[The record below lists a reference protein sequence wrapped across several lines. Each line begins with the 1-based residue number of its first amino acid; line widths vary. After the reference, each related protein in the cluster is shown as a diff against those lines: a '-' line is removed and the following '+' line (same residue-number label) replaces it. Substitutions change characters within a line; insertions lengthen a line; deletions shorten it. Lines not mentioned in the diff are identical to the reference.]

1 MNTKKITASVV
12 GVMLLATVL
21 AMAVSAASMDRSK
34 YADMPRMVYEY
45 DAADDTGLYINEN
58 LAVPSDV
65 TVRIYGEEDAIYP
78 TQSYTG
84 ANNFIYPDPVDAF
97 DPGVIGKDS
106 ATFNPAYL
114 DDEYGLASAWWT
126 DNIIVDGE
134 NGDEKVFLRVFY
146 EPGYA
151 HAADAVMS
159 DYYSLT
165 DVSMELGALVTETTY
180 MLLENNIYDPEH
192 SGRPKAGGIVGTER
206 TRFML
211 PVAPS
216 SVMDTTPGMNRGD
229 MVDLAYAAHG
239 SMITEGTIEVEESY
253 DSTTTSIHLDDNV
266 SFMDHSLILSGFNSA
281 GAPIF
286 TINYI
291 GNMYAEHAE
300 QRSHTLVKGE
310 KFYFDRGNSKQA
322 TSNPAYRWYLEVT
335 EVSYNQFANSSDNYV
350 HISVGRRLAAGET
363 FYVDG
368 VRYDMPAIYV
378 TDDDKFKYITLQS
391 PIPKCDE
398 GLWGPHNR
406 PDTSHVRSQWL
417 ANLDEELVVW
427 VLPPFNAKHTMIDDI
442 GIPKDRCEG
451 SRVKKTIDSEA
462 GNILPI
468 DVSALEFYYVVED
481 TEDRFDT
488 SLAERHAR
496 KDGVELW
503 NWWSVFTK
511 PYEYTE
517 LYLPNQEIPT
527 TKADGYEYLI
537 TTSFIAPNSEAEE
550 RTELCKSDREVHDLF
565 DRAAT
570 IANAGD
576 NSRDAYANMPR
587 MVFEYDAYNDEDL
600 FVNSAMVNAVDCE
613 VPTVR
618 VYGEAD
624 AIYPTQSFTGADN
637 FIYPNHVDAFDP
649 GVIAKDS
656 VTFNPAYLDDEY
668 GLASAWW
675 TDNIIVDGENG
686 DEKVFLRVFYEPGY
700 AHAADAVMSG
710 YYSLTGVSMEL
721 GALVTETT
729 YMLLENNLY
738 GEEHSGLP
746 KAGGIAGTER
756 TRFMLPV
763 ASSDVLDTTPGMD
776 RGDMVDLAYAAH
788 GSMITAGTIEVEES
802 YDSVTSA
809 VHLDDD
815 VSFMD
820 HSLIMGGFNSA
831 GAPMFTIGYVGNMNA
846 EHAEQMSHTIAKG
859 EKFYF
864 DRGNSKSATSNPAY
878 RWYLEV
884 TEVSYNPYTPAA
896 NYAHITVGRR
906 LAAGET
912 FYVDGVRYDMPAIYV
927 TDDDKFKYITL
938 QSPIPKCD
946 EGLWDPHNRPDTSHV
961 RSQWLANLLTGKTVW
976 VLPPFNGA
984 HTMIDDIGIPKV
996 SCGGVTR
1003 TIVSEAGNI
1012 LDIVPALEFCYVD
1025 EAEEGRFDTSLAERH
1040 AYDGSV
1046 EIWNW
1051 WSIFT
1056 KPYQYTELYLP
1067 NQETAGDG
1075 YEYLITTSFIAP
1087 NCEVDERAELCKS
1100 DREVHD
1106 IIDRASE
1113 IDGIVT
1119 QTDYNDF
1126 DTNCDCTIDFDEVM
1140 GAVQAYFQSGGTDP
1154 DFDEVMGNTALL
1166 QQPLL
1171 PAMRRELNLPPSFL
1185 WR

>member
-21 AMAVSAASMDRSK
+21 VMAVSAASMDRSK

-45 DAADDTGLYINEN
+45 DADDGTGLYINEN
-58 LAVPSDV
+58 MDVPSNV
-65 TVRIYGEEDAIYP
+65 TVRIYGEEGAIYP

-114 DDEYGLASAWWT
+114 DDEYGLASAWWP

-159 DYYSLT
+159 EYYSLT

-180 MLLENNIYDPEH
+180 MLLENNIYEGDH
-192 SGRPKAGGIVGTER
+192 SGLPKAGGIAGTER

-216 SVMDTTPGMNRGD
+216 SVMDTTPGMDRGD

-239 SMITEGTIEVEESY
+239 STITAGTIEVEESY
-253 DSTTTSIHLDDNV
+253 DSTTTSVHIGDNV

-300 QRSHTLVKGE
+300 QTSHTVAKGE
-310 KFYFDRGNSKQA
+310 KFYFDRGNSPKA
-322 TSNPAYRWYLEVT
+322 TSDPAYRWYLEVT
-335 EVSYNQFANSSDNYV
+335 EVSYNQFTPNDNYV

-398 GLWGPHNR
+398 GLWDPHNR

-417 ANLDEELVVW
+417 ANLDEDLVVW
-427 VLPPFNAKHTMIDDI
+427 VLPPFNDDHRMIDDI
-442 GIPKDRCEG
+442 GI
-451 SRVKKTIDSEA
+451 VKVPCGGVKRTIVNEA
-462 GNILPI
+462 GNLLGVVP
-468 DVSALEFYYVVED
+468 ALEFYYVVED

-517 LYLPNQEIPT
+517 LYLPDQET
-527 TKADGYEYLI
+527 AGDGYEYLI

-550 RTELCKSDREVHDLF
+550 RAELCKSNREVHDIF

-570 IANAGD
+570 ISNAD
-576 NSRDAYANMPR
+576 DDSRDAYANMPR
-587 MVFEYDAYNDEDL
+587 MVFEYDADDDEDL
-600 FVNSAMVNAVDCE
+600 FVNSDGAGECE

-618 VYGEAD
+618 IYGEAD

-700 AHAADAVMSG
+700 AHVADSVMSD
-710 YYSLTGVSMEL
+710 YYSLTGVSMAL
-721 GALVTETT
+721 GAVVTETT

-738 GEEHSGLP
+738 AGDHSGLP
-746 KAGGIAGTER
+746 KAGGVAGTER

-763 ASSDVLDTTPGMD
+763 ASSDVTDTTPGMD

-788 GSMITAGTIEVEES
+788 GSMLTAGTIEVEAS

-809 VHLDDD
+809 VHLGDD

-820 HSLIMGGFNSA
+820 HSLIMGGFNST

-846 EHAEQMSHTIAKG
+846 EHAEQRSHTIAKG

-864 DRGNSKSATSNPAY
+864 DRGNSKQATSNPAY

-884 TEVSYNPYTPAA
+884 TEVSYNPYTPNA

-938 QSPIPKCD
+938 QSPIPKCYD
-946 EGLWDPHNRPDTSHV
+946 GLWDPHNRPDTSHV
-961 RSQWLANLLTGKTVW
+961 RSQWLANLDEDLVVW
-976 VLPPFNGA
+976 VLPPFNA
-984 HTMIDDIGIPKV
+984 DHTMIDDIGIQKV

-1003 TIVSEAGNI
+1003 IIDSEAGNI
-1012 LDIVPALEFCYVD
+1012 LVGVVPALEFYYVA
-1025 EAEEGRFDTSLAERH
+1025 EATEDRFDTSLAERH
-1040 AYDGSV
+1040 AYDGSA

-1067 NQETAGDG
+1067 DQETVGDG

-1087 NCEVDERAELCKS
+1087 NCEEDERTELCKS

-1106 IIDRASE
+1106 IIDRAATLV
-1113 IDGIVT
+1113 D
-1119 QTDYNDF
+1119 
-1126 DTNCDCTIDFDEVM
+1126 
-1140 GAVQAYFQSGGTDP
+1140 GGTTTPTKPCEIYDA
-1154 DFDEVMGNTALL
+1154 DASGTIVMAEAWAAIQDYLAETLTMSDAWDVVQCYLAD
-1166 QQPLL
+1166 Q
-1171 PAMRRELNLPPSFL
+1171 A
-1185 WR
+1185 